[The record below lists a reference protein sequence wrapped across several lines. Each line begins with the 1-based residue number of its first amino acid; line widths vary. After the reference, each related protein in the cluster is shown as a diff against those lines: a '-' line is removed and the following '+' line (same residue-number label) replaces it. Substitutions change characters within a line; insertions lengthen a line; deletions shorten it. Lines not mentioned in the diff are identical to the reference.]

1 MSQTFTF
8 DDSLNK
14 YLTSRSAFMQQLDG
28 HCDKLVVGI
37 AIIQNNTSSG
47 PSRIL
52 YVQRSSTEHLYP
64 DIYELPGGKV
74 DEDDVSILH
83 GAAREAVEET
93 SLQVTHFL
101 GEFQSLWYTIERVYD
116 GKPIMQT
123 SLQINLVA
131 KIDGDPDVKLN
142 PEEHQAYVW
151 VAEEEV
157 EPLPSTEEMKQVM
170 KNAFAFVN
178 ALSDI

>member
-1 MSQTFTF
+1 
-8 DDSLNK
+8 
-14 YLTSRSAFMQQLDG
+14 MQQLDG

-64 DIYELPGGKV
+64 DIYELPGGQSSQAFRSDPIFFLNPVCAGKV